1 MKNLR
6 RLVLASMA
14 TLGLAGV
21 LAPAAVAQGYPN
33 RPVRIV
39 VPFGPGGP
47 ADIYARAVGQHLA
60 EALKQNFVIE
70 NKPGAGAVIGTVE
83 AARATPD
90 GYTLLMMSNTHTA
103 NETLLPNRG
112 YVLTQAFVPVAP
124 VNASDLVIVVHPSVE
139 AKTLKEF
146 VDLAKAK
153 PGALTYASS
162 GNGTPYHLAGENF
175 KAITGT
181 QMVHLPHRSSGDARN
196 SVLGGHAQMMMDA
209 VTTMTPTITAGQV
222 RALATTG
229 ATRSAIMPDLPTA
242 IEAGVPGFEAT
253 IWLGLMAPAGTPK
266 EIVDLLN
273 AEVRKF
279 QARPEIK
286 DAWAKQGAVALSMTP
301 VEFGEY
307 LTRDIAKWKAVI
319 ETANIKAQ

>member
-1 MKNLR
+1 MTGIR
-6 RLVLASMA
+6 RRTFAAMA
-14 TLGLAGV
+14 ALGLAAA
-21 LAPAAVAQGYPN
+21 LAPAAMAQAYPN

-83 AARATPD
+83 AGRAAPD

-175 KAITGT
+175 KALTGT

-209 VTTMTPTITAGQV
+209 VTTMTPTIAAGQV

-229 ATRSAIMPDLPTA
+229 AARSAIMPDLPTA

-279 QARPEIK
+279 QARPDIR

-301 VEFGEY
+301 TQFGDY
-307 LTRDIAKWKAVI
+307 LAADIAKWKAVI
-319 ETANIKAQ
+319 ESANIKAQ

>member
-1 MKNLR
+1 MIR
-6 RLVLASMA
+6 RRTFMLAGAVLAAMA
-14 TLGLAGV
+14 LC
-21 LAPAAVAQGYPN
+21 APAAVAQTYPS

-47 ADIYARAVGQHLA
+47 ADIYARAVGQHLG

-70 NKPGAGAVIGTVE
+70 NKPGAGAVIGTSE

-112 YVLTQAFVPVAP
+112 YVLTEAFVPVAP

-153 PGALTYASS
+153 PGGFTYASS

-175 KAITGT
+175 KALTAT
-181 QMVHLPHRSSGDARN
+181 SMVHLPHRNSGDARN
-196 SVLGGHAQMMMDA
+196 AVLGGHAQMMMDA
-209 VTTMTPTITAGQV
+209 VTTMAPTVQSGQV

-229 ATRSAIMPDLPTA
+229 DKRSAILPDLPTA
-242 IEAGVPGFEAT
+242 KEAGVPGFEAT
-253 IWLGLMAPAGTPK
+253 IWLGLMAPAGTPQA
-266 EIVDLLN
+266 IVDQLN

-279 QARPEIK
+279 QERPDIK
-286 DAWAKQGAVALSMTP
+286 EAWAKQGALAISLTSR
-301 VEFGEY
+301 EFGEY
-307 LTRDIAKWKAVI
+307 LKADIAKWKQVI

>member
-1 MKNLR
+1 MTGLR
-6 RLVLASMA
+6 RSILAGLA
-14 TLGLAGV
+14 TLGLATA
-21 LAPAAVAQGYPN
+21 LAPAALAQGYPN

-47 ADIYARAVGQHLA
+47 ADIYARAVGQHLG

-83 AARATPD
+83 ASRAAPD

-175 KAITGT
+175 KALTGT

-301 VEFGEY
+301 AEFSDY
-307 LTRDIAKWKAVI
+307 LTRDVAKWKTVI